1 MMPIT
6 MNFWG
11 EQALDFLQNALNMWN
26 DKYNS
31 ILDILTTS
39 PSEFQGGGIWGTVS
53 DIITVIEG
61 TGITLLVIFFLY
73 GLFKS
78 SISYQDFR
86 RHPKQIAFAIF
97 RLLVAKFFVSYSM
110 DILTFVISVIQSL
123 IQKIDAGAL
132 TADFQVP
139 EDLASA
145 LETADWGAGM
155 GAFVA
160 ALLLAAAIFLLSI
173 IIIVVVYGR
182 FFKIFL
188 LSAIAP
194 IPLAG
199 FASEQTETLGTNFM
213 KSYIGE
219 CLRGIII
226 LVACMIFSAFAVS
239 PTGLDASTPGG
250 MTWTYGAEVVLQM
263 LLLVIVVKS
272 SDRLIREI
280 FGF

>member
-1 MMPIT
+1 
-6 MNFWG
+6 
-11 EQALDFLQNALNMWN
+11 
-26 DKYNS
+26 
-31 ILDILTTS
+31 
-39 PSEFQGGGIWGTVS
+39 
-53 DIITVIEG
+53 
-61 TGITLLVIFFLY
+61 
-73 GLFKS
+73 
-78 SISYQDFR
+78 
-86 RHPKQIAFAIF
+86 
-97 RLLVAKFFVSYSM
+97 M

-194 IPLAG
+194 ILLAG

-219 CLRGIII
+219 CFRGIII

-239 PTGLDASTPGG
+239 PTGLDASTP
-250 MTWTYGAEVVLQM
+250 E
-263 LLLVIVVKS
+263 
-272 SDRLIREI
+272 E
-280 FGF
+280 